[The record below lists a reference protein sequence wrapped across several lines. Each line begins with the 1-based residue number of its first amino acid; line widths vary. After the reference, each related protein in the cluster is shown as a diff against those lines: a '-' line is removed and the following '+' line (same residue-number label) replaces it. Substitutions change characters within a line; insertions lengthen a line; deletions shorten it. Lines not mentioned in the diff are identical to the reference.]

1 MSGLIGARK
10 GAEMKR
16 TMVLQEIRNMRFEE
30 LYGRQQAG
38 RLTQEEMAE
47 VLNVDVRTARR
58 WMRRFEDEGL
68 DGLID
73 RRIGQIS
80 ARRAPVDQVMRV
92 EALYRERYVG
102 FNAKHFHEKLPEV
115 HRVSRSYTWTKR
127 VLQQAGLVSKAK
139 RRGAHRKRRERR
151 ALVGMMLHQ
160 DGSRHEWLAGEQWD
174 LIVTMDDADST
185 IYSAFFVEEEG
196 TMSSFLGV
204 AAVIECYGLF
214 SSLYVDRGSHYF
226 NTPKAGGTVD
236 KNNPTQFHR
245 AMNQLGIELI
255 AAYSPE
261 ARGRS
266 ERMFRT
272 LQDRLPK
279 ELALARITTRAA
291 ANRFLRQRYLPSHNR
306 RFRTAPSE
314 SGSAFVPFI
323 GAGLADILCIHEART
338 VANDNT
344 VRYGNRILQIPAQNH
359 RCHYVR
365 AQVRVHEY
373 PDATLAVFHG
383 PRCLAR
389 YSMAGE
395 LLKTQTKQAA

>member
-1 MSGLIGARK
+1 
-10 GAEMKR
+10 MKR
-16 TMVLQEIRNMRFEE
+16 TMVLQGIRNMRFEE

-58 WMRRFEDEGL
+58 WMRRFEGEGL

-92 EALYRERYVG
+92 EALYRERYLG
-102 FNAKHFHEKLPEV
+102 FNVKHFHEKLAEV
-115 HRVSRSYTWTKR
+115 HRVGRSYTWTKR

-151 ALVGMMLHQ
+151 PLLGMMLHQ
-160 DGSRHEWLAGEQWD
+160 DGSRHEWLEGEHWD
-174 LIVTMDDADST
+174 LIVTMDDADNT
-185 IYSAFFVEEEG
+185 LYSAFFVEEEG

-204 AAVIECYGLF
+204 AAVIVRYGLF
-214 SSLYVDRGSHYF
+214 GSLYVDRGSHYF
-226 NTPKAGGTVD
+226 HTPKAGGAVD

-245 AMNQLGIELI
+245 AMSQLGIELI

-279 ELALARITTRAA
+279 ELALAGIRTREA
-291 ANRFLRQRYLPSHNR
+291 ANRFLRQRYLPAHNR
-306 RFRTAPSE
+306 RFRIAPAE
-314 SGSAFVPFI
+314 TGSAFVPFI
-323 GAGLADILCIHEART
+323 GTGLADILCVQESRT

-344 VRYGNRILQIPAQNH
+344 VRYGNRSLQIPAQNH

-389 YSMAGE
+389 YSMTGE
-395 LLKTQTKQAA
+395 LLKTKTKQAA

>member
-1 MSGLIGARK
+1 
-10 GAEMKR
+10 MKR
-16 TMVLQEIRNMRFEE
+16 TIVLQGIRNMRFEE

-47 VLNVDVRTARR
+47 VLNIDVRTARR
-58 WMRRFEDEGL
+58 WTRRFEGEGL

-73 RRIGQIS
+73 RRIGQVS
-80 ARRAPVDQVMRV
+80 ARRAPVDQVLRV
-92 EALYRERYVG
+92 QTLYRERYLG
-102 FNAKHFHEKLPEV
+102 FNVKHFHEKLAEA
-115 HRVSRSYTWTKR
+115 HRVGRSYTWTKR

-139 RRGAHRKRRERR
+139 RGGAHRKRRERR
-151 ALVGMMLHQ
+151 PLLGMMLHQ
-160 DGSRHEWLAGEQWD
+160 DGSRHEWLEGEQWD
-174 LIVTMDDADST
+174 LIVTMDDADNT
-185 IYSAFFVEEEG
+185 IYSAFLVEEEG

-204 AAVIECYGLF
+204 AAVIERYGLF
-214 SSLYVDRGSHYF
+214 GSLYVDRGSHYF
-226 NTPKAGGTVD
+226 HTPKAGGAVD
-236 KNNPTQFHR
+236 KNHPTQFHR
-245 AMNQLGIELI
+245 AMSQLGIELI

-279 ELALARITTRAA
+279 ELALAGISTREA
-291 ANRFLRQRYLPSHNR
+291 ANRFLRQCYLPAHNR
-306 RFRTAPSE
+306 RFRIAPAE
-314 SGSAFVPFI
+314 TGSAFVPFI
-323 GAGLADILCIHEART
+323 GTGLADILCIQEPRS

-389 YSMAGE
+389 YSMTGE
-395 LLKTQTKQAA
+395 LLKTKTKQAA

>member
-1 MSGLIGARK
+1 
-10 GAEMKR
+10 MKR
-16 TMVLQEIRNMRFEE
+16 TMVLQEIRDMRFEE

-68 DGLID
+68 EGLID
-73 RRIGQIS
+73 RRIGQLS
-80 ARRAPVDQVMRV
+80 ARRAPVDQVMRI
-92 EALYRERYVG
+92 ETLYRERYLG
-102 FNAKHFHEKLPEV
+102 FNVKHFHEKLTAV
-115 HRVSRSYTWTKR
+115 HRVERSYTWTKR
-127 VLQQAGLVSKAK
+127 VLQQAGLVDKAK

-160 DGSRHEWLAGEQWD
+160 DGSRHEWLVGEQWD
-174 LIVTMDDADST
+174 LIVTMDDADSA

-204 AAVIECYGLF
+204 AAVIERHGLF
-214 SSLYVDRGSHYF
+214 GSLYVDRGSHYF
-226 NTPKAGGTVD
+226 NTPKAGGRVD

-245 AMNQLGIELI
+245 AMNQLGIDLI

-279 ELALARITTRAA
+279 ELALAGITTRAA
-291 ANRFLRQRYLPSHNR
+291 ANRFLRQRYLAAHNR
-306 RFRTAPSE
+306 RFRVAPIE
-314 SGSAFVPFI
+314 PGSAFVPFI
-323 GAGLADILCIHEART
+323 GAGLADILCVQESRT

-344 VRYGNRILQIPAQNH
+344 VRYGNRILQIPEQNH

-373 PDATLAVFHG
+373 PDASLAVFHG

-389 YSMAGE
+389 YSMIGE
-395 LLKTQTKQAA
+395 LFKSKTKQAA